1 MSLKLRKI
9 LLRFQRRL
17 SRFSAMQIIV
27 LVFLAIILVG
37 SGLLM
42 LPIASKSRQVT
53 PFMTALFTATSCTC
67 VTGLSLV
74 DTFTHWSVFGQAVM
88 LGLIQVGG
96 LGFMTI
102 AAMFFFAVDR
112 KISLK
117 QRLVMA
123 QSLGLEKLSGVVR
136 MVRLVLR
143 RTLIVEGTGALL
155 LTIRF
160 CFQIPFGK
168 ALWWGVFH
176 SVSAFCNAGFDIMG
190 AVEAGGSLASY
201 VGDPV
206 VNLVIMALITLGGL
220 GFFVW
225 DDILR
230 NRRFC
235 RLTVHTRMVLLLS
248 AILTFGGA
256 AAFAL
261 LEWHNPATLGGLSV
275 GQKLLA
281 ALFQSVTTRTAG
293 FYTIAQGALSDASLV
308 VTDLL
313 MFIGGSSGST
323 AGGVKTVTMGVLLLS
338 VFATARGRS
347 RVTAFRRTISAGQVS
362 NAVCV
367 VVMVFLAAFVSALY
381 LSVTNGLNFM
391 ACIYE
396 TISAI
401 ATVGLTTGITP
412 QLGMVSQ
419 LILIVLMFFGRVGVM
434 TISLGFLLSDQTEE
448 RYRFAETKVLI
459 G

>member
-1 MSLKLRKI
+1 
-9 LLRFQRRL
+9 
-17 SRFSAMQIIV
+17 
-27 LVFLAIILVG
+27 
-37 SGLLM
+37 
-42 LPIASKSRQVT
+42 
-53 PFMTALFTATSCTC
+53 
-67 VTGLSLV
+67 
-74 DTFTHWSVFGQAVM
+74 
-88 LGLIQVGG
+88 
-96 LGFMTI
+96 
-102 AAMFFFAVDR
+102 
-112 KISLK
+112 
-117 QRLVMA
+117 
-123 QSLGLEKLSGVVR
+123 
-136 MVRLVLR
+136 
-143 RTLIVEGTGALL
+143 
-155 LTIRF
+155 
-160 CFQIPFGK
+160 
-168 ALWWGVFH
+168 
-176 SVSAFCNAGFDIMG
+176 MG